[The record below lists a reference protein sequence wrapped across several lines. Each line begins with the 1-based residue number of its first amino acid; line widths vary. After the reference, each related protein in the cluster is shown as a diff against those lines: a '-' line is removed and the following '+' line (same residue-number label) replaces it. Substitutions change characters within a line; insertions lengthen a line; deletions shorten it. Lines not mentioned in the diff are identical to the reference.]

1 MSARERSNHISVSET
16 LKPKERSTKQREII
30 LEVLQ
35 TNDRPLSPKEIFAG
49 AKKKLKQL
57 GFTTVYRAINH
68 LQEGGFIEE
77 VTVPGQPSRYELAG
91 KHHHH
96 HFLCSKCDR
105 MFDLDGCSHAVEK
118 LAPKNF
124 TVEDHHILLYGRC
137 EQCVR

>member
-1 MSARERSNHISVSET
+1 MASSAKLSVSET

-35 TNDRPLSPKEIFAG
+35 QNDRPLSPKEIFNG

-68 LQEGGFIEE
+68 LTEGGFIEE

-96 HFLCSKCDR
+96 HFLCRKCDK
-105 MFDLDGCSHAVEK
+105 MFDLKGCTHAIER

-124 TVEDHHILLYGRC
+124 AVDDHHILLYGKC
-137 EQCVR
+137 EQCA